1 MWSKAIV
8 TWWSRLCQI
17 LIPRTFLEGSQNLS
31 IYIGATDTLLSQNS
45 GKQRQILEVSCSTPI
60 LLKAVHIILRLQRP
74 RFRFAAV
81 HYWQGLE
88 IVIHICLLHTWQEIR
103 KLGGIYGCFDI
114 SPLPPTSSGYK
125 APKGPVFHRKSG
137 HKAIGQS
144 KAWAQWRLHVHKT
157 FVRFYGRLTWWQN
170 NQIPKRV
177 HSSCRVKYIV
187 KEPDYTSGDLKIYYK
202 WDDKHQKPSAVKSP
216 SKGLTF
222 NFPAAVSGKVSLGHA
237 SFPKKLTCE

>member
-17 LIPRTFLEGSQNLS
+17 LILRTFLKQGSQNLS
-31 IYIGATDTLLSQNS
+31 IYIGATDTIIAKLWQVLGGVMQYANLAEGHAYHSQIATS
-45 GKQRQILEVSCSTPI
+45 AIIRIRSC
-60 LLKAVHIILRLQRP
+60 
-74 RFRFAAV
+74 V

-88 IVIHICLLHTWQEIR
+88 IVIHICLLLHTCLQEIR

-114 SPLPPTSSGYK
+114 SPLPPRSSGYK

-137 HKAIGQS
+137 HKASVQS

-157 FVRFYGRLTWWQN
+157 FVRFYGWLTSRQN

-187 KEPDYTSGDLKIYYK
+187 KEPDYTSGDLKIYWQ
-202 WDDKHQKPSAVKSP
+202 WDDKHQKPSAIKSP
-216 SKGLTF
+216 SKGF
-222 NFPAAVSGKVSLGHA
+222 YVKFSSGVW
-237 SFPKKLTCE
+237 